1 MQDLLTHVLPVTRAA
16 DMVCNGA
23 ERFSPAQQA
32 RMLGAL
38 GALRYSDQLVVD
50 MISRNLVADVGRL
63 PADELKQLALGLR
76 QLDLSPG
83 VLLLDAIKAR
93 LPEVDLPEGSV
104 REVEEVLGSLGHDEV
119 PPAEMAEGG
128 MGPASGRGE
137 AIEQPDRSG
146 KMDYV

>member
-1 MQDLLTHVLPVTRAA
+1 
-16 DMVCNGA
+16 MVCNGA

-63 PADELKQLALGLR
+63 PAAELQQLALGLR

-104 REVEEVLGSLGHDEV
+104 REVEEALGRLGHDEV
-119 PPAEMAEGG
+119 PPADMAEGG
-128 MGPASGRGE
+128 IGTASGRGE
-137 AIEQPDRSG
+137 ATGQPDRSS
-146 KMDYV
+146 KLDYVFED